1 MLIYNV
7 RSILDITRR
16 QTLANSLALQDIDIV
31 CLSETWLTSAISNN
45 SLFLNQFNVFRG
57 DRPSKSGDKTSHG
70 GTLIA
75 LSKRLI
81 SKEIQLPNV
90 ANDDCACVQIDLDD
104 TNILIASIYSAPA
117 NSPYKWS
124 LQKFTDFLVN
134 IDNLKNS
141 NNIEHVIITG
151 DINFEFTNWYV
162 MESSDNFE
170 SEILDLLVYYNF
182 EQMIHEDSSGNS
194 LQVILTN
201 SPEFV
206 TLCKINLTMHKSFA
220 IDDKPLS
227 NHYPYSM
234 TFEAYYDPTPH
245 AKLNC
250 YSYSKADF
258 PSVNDYILSNPFTPY
273 CYSNVD
279 VLTEQWY
286 TWLDEIHKQT
296 IPKRTKHRS
305 SLPAWIKPETSCVI
319 RKVKSMESK
328 QLRNFSYARSCK
340 ILNLLTTIKEMTSI
354 DQLDYEE
361 NVFRSRRFDKIY
373 RYIKEIKS
381 PDRLPSVMHYRDK
394 QVQTDTDKANLFN
407 NWFAS
412 VYNIATQLLE
422 SDELVNTE
430 PRIITSSIHFSVRDI
445 VKILSNL
452 NVNKSRGPD
461 NIPNIFLKKCA
472 ESLAPSIYLLLRTAA
487 NKHKFPSAWKDA
499 TIVPL
504 FKKGDKSCVEMYRP
518 VALLCT
524 ISKVYERILYDAI
537 YAHVKDDINSSQYG
551 FSRNKSAVLQLLD
564 YVDDIYRAREN
575 QDISYFATI
584 YIDFEKAFDKI
595 CHNILLRKLW
605 SAGIQGGLHDILRD
619 YLSNRRQRVR
629 VNSSLS
635 DYKYAT
641 SGVPQGSLLGPLM
654 FVIYINDV
662 VKNLSVDSKLFA
674 DDLKLYSDDH
684 QNLQL
689 SLRHILEWCNSN
701 RMSANI
707 SKCGYLL
714 FKGKDQGPFLF
725 GNSVFERKQC
735 EKDLGVIICDN
746 LNWSEHIK
754 SRVSKAYTMFHM
766 IRRNVSPR
774 TSKGAKMN
782 LYRGLLVPI
791 LTYGMQVSHANTNSL
806 SALELFQAR
815 VTKWI
820 DHEPDY
826 KKRLHRLNLLPISL
840 YIELHDI
847 LLLSRIVNDK
857 YNYDWEP
864 KVRFPP
870 SDKRTRAAESELFV
884 LPKLRLS
891 SSRQN
896 FWYRSIAI
904 HQATKKDIDLL
915 SPTIKEDLTKVF
927 KEYFAN
933 SYNYHIKSTWKMT
946 S

>member
-1 MLIYNV
+1 
-7 RSILDITRR
+7 
-16 QTLANSLALQDIDIV
+16 
-31 CLSETWLTSAISNN
+31 
-45 SLFLNQFNVFRG
+45 
-57 DRPSKSGDKTSHG
+57 
-70 GTLIA
+70 
-75 LSKRLI
+75 
-81 SKEIQLPNV
+81 
-90 ANDDCACVQIDLDD
+90 
-104 TNILIASIYSAPA
+104 
-117 NSPYKWS
+117 
-124 LQKFTDFLVN
+124 
-134 IDNLKNS
+134 
-141 NNIEHVIITG
+141 
-151 DINFEFTNWYV
+151 
-162 MESSDNFE
+162 
-170 SEILDLLVYYNF
+170 
-182 EQMIHEDSSGNS
+182 
-194 LQVILTN
+194 
-201 SPEFV
+201 
-206 TLCKINLTMHKSFA
+206 
-220 IDDKPLS
+220 
-227 NHYPYSM
+227 
-234 TFEAYYDPTPH
+234 
-245 AKLNC
+245 
-250 YSYSKADF
+250 
-258 PSVNDYILSNPFTPY
+258 
-273 CYSNVD
+273 
-279 VLTEQWY
+279 
-286 TWLDEIHKQT
+286 
-296 IPKRTKHRS
+296 
-305 SLPAWIKPETSCVI
+305 
-319 RKVKSMESK
+319 
-328 QLRNFSYARSCK
+328 
-340 ILNLLTTIKEMTSI
+340 
-354 DQLDYEE
+354 
-361 NVFRSRRFDKIY
+361 
-373 RYIKEIKS
+373 
-381 PDRLPSVMHYRDK
+381 
-394 QVQTDTDKANLFN
+394 
-407 NWFAS
+407 
-412 VYNIATQLLE
+412 
-422 SDELVNTE
+422 
-430 PRIITSSIHFSVRDI
+430 
-445 VKILSNL
+445 
-452 NVNKSRGPD
+452 
-461 NIPNIFLKKCA
+461 
-472 ESLAPSIYLLLRTAA
+472 
-487 NKHKFPSAWKDA
+487 
-499 TIVPL
+499 
-504 FKKGDKSCVEMYRP
+504 
-518 VALLCT
+518 
-524 ISKVYERILYDAI
+524 
-537 YAHVKDDINSSQYG
+537 
-551 FSRNKSAVLQLLD
+551 
-564 YVDDIYRAREN
+564 
-575 QDISYFATI
+575 
-584 YIDFEKAFDKI
+584 
-595 CHNILLRKLW
+595 
-605 SAGIQGGLHDILRD
+605 
-619 YLSNRRQRVR
+619 
-629 VNSSLS
+629 
-635 DYKYAT
+635 
-641 SGVPQGSLLGPLM
+641 M

-714 FKGKDQGPFLF
+714 FKGKDQGPFSF

-754 SRVSKAYTMFHM
+754 SRVSKAYSMFHM

-826 KKRLHRLNLLPISL
+826 KMRLHRLNLLPISL